1 MHESRKSENSS
12 WVVTPGGELV
22 SREIP
27 SMVDIFS
34 GPNAPLATAFQMCG
48 WQVAVLDKAIR
59 SSDDLDSTAR
69 QQELRDQ
76 VQSVTFVA
84 AAFDC
89 STKSRVRENEREFED
104 GRQTPGPPR
113 SESHPEGLP
122 SLRGAAKRRAE
133 RGNAVTHLILQPL
146 EDHDARR
153 RRGRSGWIERG
164 YYFRQGGRQLAAPPT
179 SIPKGQVATLA
190 PAGKRG
196 VRSPRV
202 PRRNACRRRPS

>member
-89 STKSRVRENEREFED
+89 STKSRVRENPREFED

-133 RGNAVTHLILQPL
+133 RGNAVTHFILEPL
-146 EDHDARR
+146 EDHDARGGGSLR
-153 RRGRSGWIERG
+153 EGPGRSLHWRLPKE
-164 YYFRQGGRQLAAPPT
+164 QEMLDSGRWEDKSEYMAY
-179 SIPKGQVATLA
+179 TLY
-190 PAGKRG
+190 
-196 VRSPRV
+196 
-202 PRRNACRRRPS
+202 